1 MEQELSPL
9 VGLSASPADAK
20 IPRSLLSP
28 PAVPRHEIWTL
39 WEGQSPVDR
48 EESVSMEWMASPW
61 SPLLT
66 VLRASLSMYH
76 SDVFQNK
83 LHRAMDIY
91 NNLDKEILQ
100 RNELLG
106 KIEKETIQAEE
117 VGGTVCH
124 F

>member
-1 MEQELSPL
+1 MDGLTL
-9 VGLSASPADAK
+9 VS
-20 IPRSLLSP
+20 
-28 PAVPRHEIWTL
+28 
-39 WEGQSPVDR
+39 
-48 EESVSMEWMASPW
+48 
-61 SPLLT
+61 LLT
-66 VLRASLSMYH
+66 VLRASLSMDH